1 MQTKVIPDFFL
12 FHMRFFRKKL
22 QKKYPPPVWRIS
34 FEDSFALFSLIHK
47 LLSVL
52 DANATIGA
60 RDALAL

>member
-1 MQTKVIPDFFL
+1 MEFFIA
-12 FHMRFFRKKL
+12 HVHRRGYTKKL
-22 QKKYPPPVWRIS
+22 IPHTGV
-34 FEDSFALFSLIHK
+34 EDKHKQAFALFSLIHK

>member
-1 MQTKVIPDFFL
+1 MYIEEAIQ
-12 FHMRFFRKKL
+12 KKL
-22 QKKYPPPVWRIS
+22 IPHTRV
-34 FEDSFALFSLIHK
+34 EDKHKQAFALFSLIHK